1 MEPKAPVPIIKTI
14 PTWRDLARW
23 TLTAFAI
30 WLVLWLLWRTGT
42 QLLPFAFGLMFAY
55 LLLPLVNKLERWLPR
70 WAAILVV
77 YVVGLGLLIG
87 SILYIVPPAITQVKG
102 FFESLPDFYKNT
114 LEPKIN
120 EGLTWYRR
128 EVPTD
133 IQTNIDG
140 QVGKGITTLKEN
152 ASNYVQSGVNGV
164 LNGLGVIFQ
173 TLIFLAGFL
182 IIPFWLFY
190 VLLDERKGKAA
201 IIRMI
206 PKSIRTDVLTVLSI
220 FDRVFSSYIR
230 GQLTL
235 GLIIAIMSYIGLWI
249 VDLVMPG
256 EIPYKLLL
264 ALVAGFTELIPVIG
278 PIIGAIPAIIVG
290 LTTSLPMGLVI
301 AGLYIV
307 IQQIENNF
315 LVPRI
320 IGAIVEIHEAI
331 LMLLLVVA
339 GTVSGLL
346 GVIIFAPMAAVARDS
361 YQYING
367 RLRQPDD
374 PRYLRAGELPWE
386 HKEEPETPMPPM
398 LAFQN
403 KA

>member
-1 MEPKAPVPIIKTI
+1 MEPKPPVPIIKTI

-42 QLLPFAFGLMFAY
+42 QLLPFVFGLVFAY

-77 YVVGLGLLIG
+77 YLVGLGVVVG
-87 SILYIVPPAITQVKG
+87 SILYIVPPAITQVQG
-102 FFESLPDFYKNT
+102 FFKSLPEFYNNT

-128 EVPTD
+128 EVPED
-133 IQTNIDG
+133 MQKSIDS
-140 QVGKGITTLKEN
+140 QVSTGITTLKAN
-152 ASNYVQSGVNGV
+152 ATNYVETGVNGV

-278 PIIGAIPAIIVG
+278 PIIGAIPAVIVG

-331 LMLLLVVA
+331 LMLLLVIA

-403 KA
+403 EA

>member
-30 WLVLWLLWRTGT
+30 WLVLWLLWRTGN
-42 QLLPFAFGLMFAY
+42 QLLPFAFGLIFAY
-55 LLLPLVNKLERWLPR
+55 LLLPLVNKLERWIPR

-77 YVVGLGLLIG
+77 YVVGLGAIVG
-87 SILYIVPPAITQVKG
+87 SILYIVPPAINQVSG
-102 FFESLPDFYKNT
+102 FFGSLPGFYENT

-120 EGLTWYRR
+120 EGLTWYRS
-128 EVPTD
+128 EVPAD
-133 IQTNIDG
+133 IQANIDG
-140 QVGKGITTLKEN
+140 QVGKGINTLKEN
-152 ASNYVQSGVNGV
+152 AANYVETGVNGV
-164 LNGLGVIFQ
+164 LNGLGVVFQ

-230 GQLTL
+230 GQLIL
-235 GLIIAIMSYIGLWI
+235 GLVIAIMSYIGLWV

-301 AGLYIV
+301 AGLYILT
-307 IQQIENNF
+307 QQIENNF

-320 IGAIVEIHEAI
+320 IGAIVEIHAAI
-331 LMLLLVVA
+331 LMVLLVVA
-339 GTVSGLL
+339 GTVSGLV

>member
-1 MEPKAPVPIIKTI
+1 VEPKTPEPIIKTI
-14 PTWRDLARW
+14 PSWRDLARW
-23 TLTAFAI
+23 TITAFAI
-30 WLVLWLLWRTGT
+30 WLVAWLLWRTGN
-42 QLLPFAFGLMFAY
+42 QLLPFVVGLVFAY
-55 LLLPLVNKLERWLPR
+55 LLLPLVNKLERWIPR

-77 YVVGLGLLIG
+77 YIVGLGIVTG
-87 SILYIVPPAITQVKG
+87 SILYIVPPAIDQVNG
-102 FFESLPDFYKNT
+102 FGKSLPEFYKNT

-120 EGLTWYRR
+120 EGLKWYRS
-128 EVPTD
+128 EVPDEIQED
-133 IQTNIDG
+133 IDK
-140 QVGKGITTLKEN
+140 QVSKGITTLKEN
-152 ASNYVQSGVNGV
+152 ATNYVETGVNGI

-173 TLIFLAGFL
+173 TIIFLAGFL

-201 IIRMI
+201 LIRMI
-206 PKSIRTDVLTVLSI
+206 PKAVRTDVLTVLSI
-220 FDRVFSSYIR
+220 FDRVFSAYIR

-278 PIIGAIPAIIVG
+278 PIIGAIPAVIVG
-290 LTTSLPMGLVI
+290 LTTSLPMGLVV

-320 IGAIVEIHEAI
+320 IGAIVEIHEAV
-331 LMLLLVVA
+331 LMLLLVIA

-361 YQYING
+361 YQYITG
-367 RLRQPDD
+367 RLRQPND

-398 LAFQN
+398 LALQN

>member
-30 WLVLWLLWRTGT
+30 WLVLWLLWRTGN
-42 QLLPFAFGLMFAY
+42 QLLPFAFGLIFAY
-55 LLLPLVNKLERWLPR
+55 LLLPLVNKLERWIPR

-102 FFESLPDFYKNT
+102 FFESLPEFYKNT

-128 EVPTD
+128 EVPSD
-133 IQTNIDG
+133 IQTDING
-140 QVGKGITTLKEN
+140 QVSKGITTIKEN
-152 ASNYVQSGVNGV
+152 ATNYVETGVSGIV
-164 LNGLGVIFQ
+164 NGLGVVFQ

-206 PKSIRTDVLTVLSI
+206 PKSIRTDVLTVLAI

-230 GQLTL
+230 GQLIL
-235 GLIIAIMSYIGLWI
+235 GLVIAIMSYIGLWV

-301 AGLYIV
+301 AGLYIL

-320 IGAIVEIHEAI
+320 IGAIVEIHAAI
-331 LMLLLVVA
+331 LMVLLVVA
-339 GTVSGLL
+339 GTVSGLV

>member
-30 WLVLWLLWRTGT
+30 WLVLWLLWRTGN
-42 QLLPFAFGLMFAY
+42 QLLPFAFGLIFAY
-55 LLLPLVNKLERWLPR
+55 LLLPLVNKLERWIPR

-128 EVPTD
+128 EVPAD

-140 QVGKGITTLKEN
+140 QVGKSINTLKEN
-152 ASNYVQSGVNGV
+152 AANYVETGVNGL

-230 GQLTL
+230 GQLIL
-235 GLIIAIMSYIGLWI
+235 GLVIAIMSYIGLWV
-249 VDLVMPG
+249 VDLIMPG

-301 AGLYIV
+301 AGLYIL

-320 IGAIVEIHEAI
+320 IGAIVEIHAAI
-331 LMLLLVVA
+331 LMVLLVVA

-374 PRYLRAGELPWE
+374 PRYLRAGESPWE

>member
-1 MEPKAPVPIIKTI
+1 MEPKAPVPVIKTI

-87 SILYIVPPAITQVKG
+87 SVLYIVPPAITQVKG

-249 VDLVMPG
+249 VDLVVPG